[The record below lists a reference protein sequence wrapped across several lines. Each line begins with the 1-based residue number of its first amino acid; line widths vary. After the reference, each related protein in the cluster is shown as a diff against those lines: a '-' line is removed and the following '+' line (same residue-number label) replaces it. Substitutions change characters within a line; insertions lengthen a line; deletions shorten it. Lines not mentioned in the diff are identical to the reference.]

1 MAVKDG
7 EGNLPFVLGE
17 NDNESRRQDFGTS
30 AESGKSRNGG
40 NRLFYAGK
48 RLESG
53 KKDCGTSEF
62 DGVMVHEM
70 LDAAGKKAVRS
81 GTKELEYN
89 GFKFKL
95 VR

>member
-1 MAVKDG
+1 MFWERMTMRAEDKI
-7 EGNLPFVLGE
+7 LGRQQKTEKAETAATDYFTRE
-17 NDNESRRQDFGTS
+17 NVWKVE
-30 AESGKSRNGG
+30 
-40 NRLFYAGK
+40 
-48 RLESG
+48 